1 MLLEILQTA
10 GGAGNSMW
18 YWIIT
23 TIIWLA
29 AIYMYQEFYYIQ
41 RPLWQI
47 GGFLSYLGQMIRGA
61 SADIGSHM
69 EKLKRP
75 EVQRKDVDE
84 VIRRML
90 DFTVIPPTSLD
101 PFGIVPKYK
110 NILDAYETSSEA
122 EVRRI
127 IGDNAVSVKNVSTA
141 LEALRGIN
149 YLYKIV
155 DHYYR
160 IAKKYKLYVYAMQ
173 LSMLLPLL
181 KEASDAL
188 NGAVSAF
195 IKGLPVGDSAGPLV
209 AFNVIRSCQN
219 AVLHDGVKDTA
230 VVECDLEGR
239 RLYIVKA
246 RGPGSTVGR
255 PDEGV
260 QYVIEK
266 LGVRPKYIITVDAAL
281 KLEGEKTG
289 EIAEGVG
296 VAMGGIGAEKF
307 NIETIATKH
316 NVPLYAFLIKMREA
330 EALTAMTKEI
340 YDSVQTVSGRVL
352 DFIRGKVSPSEAV
365 ILVGVGNTV
374 GVAQ

>member
-1 MLLEILQTA
+1 MILQTA
-10 GGAGNSMW
+10 TTGSSLW

-23 TIIWLA
+23 TIVWFM
-29 AIYMYQEFYYIQ
+29 AIYIYQEFYYIQ

-47 GGFLSYLGQMIRGA
+47 GGFLSYLGQMIRTA
-61 SADIGSHM
+61 SNDVGNYL
-69 EKLKRP
+69 ERLKKQG
-75 EVQRKDVDE
+75 VGRKDVDD

-90 DFTVIPPTSLD
+90 DFTVIPPTGLD

-110 NILDAYETSSEA
+110 NILNAYETASES
-122 EVRRI
+122 EVAKL
-127 IGDNAVSVKNVSTA
+127 IGDNATAVKNASTA
-141 LEALRGIN
+141 LEALREIN
-149 YLYKIV
+149 YLYKVV

-181 KEASDAL
+181 KEVSDAL
-188 NGAVSAF
+188 NGAVTAF
-195 IKGLPVGDSAGPLV
+195 MKGVPVGDSAGPLV
-209 AFNVIRSCQN
+209 AYNVMRMCSQP
-219 AVLHDGVKDTA
+219 VVHDGIKDTS

-239 RLYIVKA
+239 RLYVVKA
-246 RGPGSTVGR
+246 KGPGSTVGR

-260 QYVIEK
+260 EYVFEK
-266 LGVRPKYIITVDAAL
+266 LGARPKYVITVDAAL

-289 EIAEGVG
+289 EVAEGVG

-307 NIETIATKH
+307 NIESMATKYG
-316 NVPLYAFLIKMREA
+316 VPLYAFLIKMREA

-340 YDSVQTVSGRVL
+340 YDAVQIVSKRVV
-352 DFIRGKVSPSEAV
+352 DFIKEKVQPGESV
-365 ILVGVGNTV
+365 LLVGVGNTV